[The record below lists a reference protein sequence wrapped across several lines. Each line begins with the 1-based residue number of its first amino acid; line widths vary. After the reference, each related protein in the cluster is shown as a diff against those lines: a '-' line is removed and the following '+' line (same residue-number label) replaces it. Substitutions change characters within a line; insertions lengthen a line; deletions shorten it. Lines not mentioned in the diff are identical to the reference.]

1 LHNLEFKDDVVKMS
15 SLAHAPAISY
25 GNAFEHGSVE
35 GRGREVEGGSAVRSG
50 DRDAVR
56 ALGFST
62 SQQYERHKMEGALE
76 KEREEVRELRKER
89 DDARGGLRR
98 TYGEGGGEDRR
109 WGRGREEGRKYELMH
124 KVERDLGEV
133 EDFIADRRMRGEGGE
148 GARDGEEGE
157 RGGVAGSHRGVQVRS
172 RGLGWKG
179 SSPRSKDDGSWR
191 RFLRPLREDTRHLGD
206 RDVGVPSWKH
216 VNLDMI

>member
-1 LHNLEFKDDVVKMS
+1 MS
-15 SLAHAPAISY
+15 SLAHMPAISY
-25 GNAFEHGSVE
+25 GNAFEHRSVE
-35 GRGREVEGGSAVRSG
+35 GGGREEEGAGAVRRG
-50 DRDAVR
+50 ERDAVR

-76 KEREEVRELRKER
+76 KEREEVRELRRER

-98 TYGEGGGEDRR
+98 TYGEGGEGREEGRR

-133 EDFIADRRMRGEGGE
+133 EDFIADRRRSEEGGE
-148 GARDGEEGE
+148 GVEGAREGEEGG
-157 RGGVAGSHRGVQVRS
+157 RGGIASSHRGVQVRS
-172 RGLGWKG
+172 RGLGWNG
-179 SSPRSKDDGSWR
+179 YRHRSKDEGSWR
-191 RFLRPLREDTRHLGD
+191 KFLRPLREDTRHLGD